1 MHMMPKHKK
10 EPTGPA
16 KHRVS
21 AFGRG
26 LREKLFAILQA
37 VPQEE
42 TDREWEII
50 RNRLVISILILA
62 YLPLADISLASTAG
76 LVAYLF
82 AIAGFLVFLHRKT
95 HPEFSVRRRLF
106 AMGLDISALSAEL
119 HLGGPQLSVLYP
131 LYLWIIFG
139 NGFRYGNASLFTAT
153 VLSFAGFAWVV
164 ATTPLWQTHLAL
176 SLGLLSGQ
184 VILPVYAAVLIHKLA
199 EAKREAERA
208 NRAKSLFLASVSHE
222 LRTPL
227 NAIIGMGHLLSET
240 RLDREQRE
248 MTQTLHSAAQSLLG
262 LIDNIL
268 DFSRLEAGRMPV
280 YLSAFDLMEFLR
292 ELRGIVSAQVRKKG
306 LTLGLYVTS
315 RTPLGVLADQAHL
328 REILL
333 NLLDNATKFT
343 EAGGIALAVDAFPIA
358 PGRVHLRFEV
368 SDTGIGIAPEAHERI
383 FESFSQANS
392 SIVNRF
398 GGTGL
403 GLAICR
409 HLARLMGGDI
419 GVKSELGKG
428 STFWLTV
435 PVDVQAETARPA
447 SLAGCRLIAFAS
459 PPRLAA
465 LTAALASEP
474 GLCLE
479 VAETLEH
486 ALAQAKERVMTSLRT
501 MLLLE
506 PELAGGVEGLA
517 AKLRNEGLGDLPV
530 VRLAEAED
538 GLPPL
543 AEQLCF
549 VTSLVPPYEIP
560 ALLHALR
567 LVCANTVAAEPA
579 PLSVVPRRPLSVLL
593 ADDNQ
598 VNQKVVAKILE
609 RAGHRV
615 ILADNG
621 EAALDA
627 LERGRF
633 DVALMDLN
641 MPGMTGIEAAELYRF
656 IAIDRP
662 RMPIVALTADATP
675 ETAKRCKEAGM
686 EACLVKP
693 IEPDQLLAV
702 LESVTADSAGPPPL
716 AVEPAASVTLI
727 TSHPRFKPASSEPV
741 DRRVLAE
748 LESLGGPDFL
758 ADLIEQY
765 LGDAKG
771 ILHGLTEAVAEGDV
785 QRFRAEAH
793 ALKSCSSNIGAKG
806 IFELCRPWQMIRA
819 DELAREGAEHL
830 RRLQAEFENVRTALL
845 AHKEALIRRPEVRR
859 Q

>member
-1 MHMMPKHKK
+1 MRKIDNKAPA
-10 EPTGPA
+10 GPA
-16 KHRVS
+16 KRRKS
-21 AFGRG
+21 AIGTG
-26 LREKLFAILQA
+26 LSKKLLA
-37 VPQEE
+37 VFRAAPQEGV
-42 TDREWEII
+42 DREPEII

-62 YLPLADISLASTAG
+62 YLPLADVSLTSAPG
-76 LVAYLF
+76 LVAYVF
-82 AIAGFLVFLHRKT
+82 AITGFLIYLHRKT
-95 HPEFSVRRRLF
+95 HPQFSVRRRLF
-106 AMGLDISALSAEL
+106 AMVLDISALSAEL
-119 HLGGPQLSVLYP
+119 HLGGPNLSVLYP

-139 NGFRYGNASLFTAT
+139 NGFRYGNASLFAAT
-153 VLSFAGFAWVV
+153 FLSFAGFAWVV

-176 SLGLLSGQ
+176 SIGLLSGQ
-184 VILPVYAAVLIHKLA
+184 VILPAYAAVLIHKLS

-248 MTQTLHSAAQSLLG
+248 MTQTLRSAAQSLLG

-280 YLSAFDLMEFLR
+280 HVSAFDLMEFLR
-292 ELRGIVSAQVRKKG
+292 ELRGIVSAQVRRKG
-306 LTLGLYVTS
+306 LKFGLYISS
-315 RTPLGVLADQAHL
+315 RAPLGVLADQAHL

-343 EAGGIALAVDAFPIA
+343 EAGGIALAVDATPIA
-358 PGRVHLRFEV
+358 PGRVRLRFEV
-368 SDTGIGIAPEAHERI
+368 SDTGIGIAPEAHARI

-409 HLARLMGGDI
+409 HLVLLMGGEI
-419 GVKSELGKG
+419 GVESELGKG

-435 PVDVQAETARPA
+435 PVDVQPEAARPS
-447 SLAGCRLIAFAS
+447 SLAGCSLVVFAS
-459 PPRLAA
+459 PERQAA

-474 GLCLE
+474 GLSLE
-479 VAETLEH
+479 LAETLDD
-486 ALAQAKERVMTSLRT
+486 ALAQAKQRVMTSLRT
-501 MLLLE
+501 MLLVE
-506 PELAGGVEGLA
+506 PEPGGGVEALA
-517 AKLRNEGLGDLPV
+517 AKLREEGLGDLPV
-530 VRLAEAED
+530 VRLSETED

-549 VTSLVPPYEIP
+549 VTSLAPPYEIP
-560 ALLHALR
+560 AVLHALR
-567 LVCANTVAAEPA
+567 FVSAHTVAAEPA
-579 PLSVVPRRPLSVLL
+579 PPSVVPRRALSVLL

-615 ILADNG
+615 TLVDNG

-627 LERGRF
+627 LEQGRF

-656 IAIDRP
+656 IALDRP
-662 RMPIVALTADATP
+662 KTPIVALTADATP
-675 ETAKRCKEAGM
+675 ETAKRCTEAGM

-702 LESVTADSAGPPPL
+702 LESVTAASAETRPQTAEPP
-716 AVEPAASVTLI
+716 ASVTLI

-748 LESLGGPDFL
+748 LESLGGPAFL
-758 ADLIEQY
+758 ADLIAQY
-765 LGDAKG
+765 LSDAEG
-771 ILHGLTEAVAEGDV
+771 ILNGISEAVAEGDV
-785 QRFRAEAH
+785 QRFRSEAH

-819 DELAREGAEHL
+819 DELAKEGAEHL
-830 RRLQAEFENVRTALL
+830 RRLQAEFEQVRAALL
-845 AHKEALIRRPEVRR
+845 AHKAALTPQPEAR
-859 Q
+859 QQ